1 MFLWR
6 IAVVL
11 MKKGLGNF
19 RHRFVKFFYFGKKML
34 DNAEKLV
41 IFDKNRLLSNRVDT
55 IPFTFLGGSMMRNAA
70 VILGVLCLIGVA
82 QADLVINGAD
92 PGAAWAGWMNVFEL
106 DQTYLW
112 GSAWGAAD
120 LRATFDD
127 NGVLTLAPNTNVWN
141 PEDAYW
147 VKPDNTGN
155 KIMEANFMQ
164 EFGGGAL
171 AGQTVTFNY
180 IVGTHTLSD
189 DYTARAFIKVLDP
202 DAGWATVQYEWLEL
216 TPGPGSLSL
225 AIDNIANAHTQIGF
239 SLMGVPV
246 DPAGPAAATG
256 VTIIP
261 EPASL
266 ALLALGTVLLRRR
279 M

>member
-1 MFLWR
+1 
-6 IAVVL
+6 
-11 MKKGLGNF
+11 
-19 RHRFVKFFYFGKKML
+19 
-34 DNAEKLV
+34 
-41 IFDKNRLLSNRVDT
+41 
-55 IPFTFLGGSMMRNAA
+55 MMRNAA